1 MKFEI
6 PSDLKRWYAISCPRT
21 GLRFD
26 SRTLEFL
33 DSDGDGRIRSE
44 ELSAALELVKTAGY
58 AVESLFEPDESLAAA
73 LADNLARQDDLG
85 KVEPTDEERQ
95 ALADWEAKGKEL
107 ERKYNEAEKVYVY
120 GIFQTANLTPEQLAE
135 LIRSKGTV
143 LPQIPGGYA
152 TENYDSETYEK
163 EDPEE

>member
-44 ELSAALELVKTAGY
+44 ELSAALDLVKAAGC
-58 AVESLFEPDESLAAA
+58 AVESLFEPDESLAKA

-85 KVEPTDEERQ
+85 KVEPTDEERR
-95 ALADWEAKGKEL
+95 ALADWEAKGKSSEVAVAG
-107 ERKYNEAEKVYVY
+107 EATGDASAALAAVEEVVD
-120 GIFQTANLTPEQLAE
+120 GFFTPPEDMPLVTE
-135 LIRSKGTV
+135 DT
-143 LPQIPGGYA
+143 GGMMG
-152 TENYDSETYEK
+152 
-163 EDPEE
+163 

>member
-44 ELSAALELVKTAGY
+44 ELSAALDLVKA
-58 AVESLFEPDESLAAA
+58 ADRLAAYIKCKNELKTGNEEFRRA
-73 LADNLARQDDLG
+73 CEETRAR
-85 KVEPTDEERQ
+85 VVP
-95 ALADWEAKGKEL
+95 
-107 ERKYNEAEKVYVY
+107 
-120 GIFQTANLTPEQLAE
+120 P
-135 LIRSKGTV
+135 
-143 LPQIPGGYA
+143 
-152 TENYDSETYEK
+152 
-163 EDPEE
+163 

>member
-1 MKFEI
+1 MNRLTDGHWA
-6 PSDLKRWYAISCPRT
+6 DLKRWYAISCPRT

-58 AVESLFEPDESLAAA
+58 AVESLFEPDESLAKA

-95 ALADWEAKGKEL
+95 ALANY
-107 ERKYNEAEKVYVY
+107 R
-120 GIFQTANLTPEQLAE
+120 I
-135 LIRSKGTV
+135 IR
-143 LPQIPGGYA
+143 QIIIRGSMSMGW
-152 TENYDSETYEK
+152 TD
-163 EDPEE
+163 